1 MKSLSALIGGILFGL
16 GLAVSGMADPQIVL
30 AFLTLDSGWNPALI
44 GVMGAGV
51 VTTFIGYRLIL
62 RRQQPL
68 NESHFDVPTNRQIDK
83 RLIGGAAI
91 FGVGWGVTG
100 YCPGPAIVGAFAL
113 DTRALI
119 FTAAFVVGVLV
130 YEFLQ
135 RSRDPGAVVTPDS

>member
-62 RRQQPL
+62 RRQQPHTG
-68 NESHFDVPTNRQIDK
+68 SQPPTIADQRCDVAK
-83 RLIGGAAI
+83 
-91 FGVGWGVTG
+91 
-100 YCPGPAIVGAFAL
+100 L
-113 DTRALI
+113 DAGLGE
-119 FTAAFVVGVLV
+119 V
-130 YEFLQ
+130 
-135 RSRDPGAVVTPDS
+135 